1 MPDSLTFNMDAVL
14 QRLLDE
20 CYSLIAA
27 LPLLVLALAVIAVFW
42 LIGRWLARRQLLDLV
57 AQRNPF
63 LRELTRT
70 TVRWVVSLIG
80 VLIALEIMDATA
92 LVGAV
97 LGTAGVLG
105 VALGFAF
112 KSTMENYLA
121 GILMSLRQPFSP
133 KDHVTIDGNEG
144 IVVAL
149 TSRAT
154 ILMTLDGNHLRLPNA
169 LVFSSVMLNY
179 TRNPSRRFA
188 FDVGIGVSED
198 LVRAQ
203 QIGVDVLRTL
213 DGVQDTP
220 PPRAYITALGDSN
233 CYPVTGEITYGLE
246 RLAMYLQGVDSV
258 YDLVYS
264 DGPFGKV
271 SYGDVFHQN
280 EVEQSTYN
288 FEHANV
294 DKLFELFDFYEGE
307 ANRLMELE
315 LPLPAYEMVIKASH
329 TFNLLDARRAI
340 SVTARQQY
348 ILRVRTLARAVA
360 QSYLQA
366 RARLGFPMATPE
378 LQLPPKALKKLA
390 EAFLA
395 GVESGLKDA
404 GLGYAKARYYAAP
417 RRLAVLVEALAT
429 QQPDRTT
436 QLDGPPLQAAFDA
449 DGNPTKAA
457 EGFARKC
464 GVSLAEID
472 QSGPKLRFVQN
483 IPGQPATDLLPGIV
497 DAALGE
503 LPIPKRM
510 RWAARKDEFV
520 RPTQWLVMLF
530 GDAVVD
536 CEILAQKSGRI
547 SRGHRFHANRDVTI
561 GSPASYAEDLRAAY
575 VVADFA
581 ERRQQI
587 AARVE
592 ELARAENGTAIVP
605 PALLDEV
612 SALVEWPVPLVCS
625 FEERFLAVPQEAL
638 ITTMQ
643 DNQKYFCLVD
653 GNGKLLPR
661 FITVA
666 NIESKDPAQIVSGNE
681 KVVRPRLTDAEFF
694 FKQDK

>member
-14 QRLLDE
+14 QRLLEE

-42 LIGRWLARRQLLDLV
+42 LVGSWLARRQLLDLV

-233 CYPVTGEITYGLE
+233 VQIRYQAWVDQRSHDFASVKSEGIRLVKLALE
-246 RLAMYLQGVDSV
+246 A
-258 YDLVYS
+258 
-264 DGPFGKV
+264 
-271 SYGDVFHQN
+271 
-280 EVEQSTYN
+280 
-288 FEHANV
+288 A
-294 DKLFELFDFYEGE
+294 
-307 ANRLMELE
+307 
-315 LPLPAYEMVIKASH
+315 EMDMPEPIYRVQLSERSAAASP
-329 TFNLLDARRAI
+329 TN
-340 SVTARQQY
+340 
-348 ILRVRTLARAVA
+348 
-360 QSYLQA
+360 
-366 RARLGFPMATPE
+366 ATPKA
-378 LQLPPKALKKLA
+378 PKGETPNSAIDTRVQA
-390 EAFLA
+390 
-395 GVESGLKDA
+395 D
-404 GLGYAKARYYAAP
+404 
-417 RRLAVLVEALAT
+417 
-429 QQPDRTT
+429 
-436 QLDGPPLQAAFDA
+436 LD
-449 DGNPTKAA
+449 
-457 EGFARKC
+457 E
-464 GVSLAEID
+464 
-472 QSGPKLRFVQN
+472 
-483 IPGQPATDLLPGIV
+483 
-497 DAALGE
+497 
-503 LPIPKRM
+503 
-510 RWAARKDEFV
+510 
-520 RPTQWLVMLF
+520 
-530 GDAVVD
+530 
-536 CEILAQKSGRI
+536 
-547 SRGHRFHANRDVTI
+547 
-561 GSPASYAEDLRAAY
+561 
-575 VVADFA
+575 
-581 ERRQQI
+581 QI
-587 AARVE
+587 AADQRT
-592 ELARAENGTAIVP
+592 RASED
-605 PALLDEV
+605 LLD
-612 SALVEWPVPLVCS
+612 
-625 FEERFLAVPQEAL
+625 
-638 ITTMQ
+638 
-643 DNQKYFCLVD
+643 
-653 GNGKLLPR
+653 PR
-661 FITVA
+661 A
-666 NIESKDPAQIVSGNE
+666 PKE
-681 KVVRPRLTDAEFF
+681 
-694 FKQDK
+694 